1 MSTQG
6 CPNDES
12 PQRGSNPKLKAK
24 SIYVSPSLS
33 FSPLGAPEHSA
44 SIYHSHTWSEKVNLP
59 LIKSSLPRSVR
70 QSLLTCDTENH
81 LVPLSSTGERTF
93 ALESHWARAD
103 DSSQSGL
110 ALRAKHH
117 LSATAW
123 WPALA
128 QVIITW
134 THSDSL
140 KGERRERCLGRS
152 GHRCAPQV
160 CTLDAPALCLNRHND
175 QLRRAERMK
184 CAVI

>member
-1 MSTQG
+1 MSTQR
-6 CPNDES
+6 CLNDES

-24 SIYVSPSLS
+24 SSLCVSLS
-33 FSPLGAPEHSA
+33 LSLSPLGAPEHSA

-59 LIKSSLPRSVR
+59 LIKSSLPRSVK

-81 LVPLSSTGERTF
+81 LVPLRAAQARELLQWRVTG
-93 ALESHWARAD
+93 RAD

-117 LSATAW
+117 FPATAW

-152 GHRCAPQV
+152 EHRCAPQV
-160 CTLDAPALCLNRHND
+160 CT
-175 QLRRAERMK
+175 
-184 CAVI
+184 